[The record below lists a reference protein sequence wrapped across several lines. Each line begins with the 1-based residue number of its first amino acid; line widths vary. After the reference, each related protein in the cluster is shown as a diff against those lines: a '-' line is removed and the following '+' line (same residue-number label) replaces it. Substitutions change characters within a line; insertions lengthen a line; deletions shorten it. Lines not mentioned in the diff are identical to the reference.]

1 MDPTLYKDSRS
12 IAELDGSPPM
22 PAMLDASV
30 NTALAGMAPAIT
42 RVIYHRGDAT
52 GDISHVL
59 AAMANDAALGV
70 IVMDGNGT
78 NPGGLGRVANVMV
91 DHFGVSNTRVKF
103 VVTANMVPNPPKIGQ
118 ARVVNGR
125 HFTMY
130 PLTKSTNFII
140 DSLAQIAV
148 NPLVFTNMKSAVR
161 GPTLHSADITNGG
174 GAAEVGVINM
184 NFVDPQ
190 CAAFLIEKQ
199 IDFTRSTV
207 VLWGRESGR
216 SPGGQHPN
224 HDHGYTGMKQI
235 IDECAARVPS
245 YQVIVAGDFRPT
257 NANGVATQTRQD
269 IAAGSIVLGK
279 FWNNIPL
286 FQDRFNQVRLFYV
299 LKKMLKVHG
308 CHLVHV
314 GMRSGGLDMYAFSG
328 QKTIYVSRAN
338 GDTRMQ
344 PVVDAYVGAGLETT
358 FQKHTAA
365 RLPKRGP
372 SGGAK
377 PNRPLA
383 TRGYAPV
390 DDAVGPGEGLDTLMV
405 QIDTALA

>member
-1 MDPTLYKDSRS
+1 
-12 IAELDGSPPM
+12 M
-22 PAMLDASV
+22 PAILDVSV
-30 NTALAGMAPAIT
+30 NAALTAMAPAIT

-70 IVMDGNGT
+70 IVMDGHGT
-78 NPGGLGRVANVMV
+78 NPGGWARVANVMV
-91 DHFGVSNTRVKF
+91 DHFRMPNTRVKF
-103 VVTANMVPNPPKIGQ
+103 VATPNVVPKPPKAGQ
-118 ARVVNGR
+118 NRVVNGR

-140 DSLAQIAV
+140 DNLAQIAV
-148 NPLVFTNMKSAVR
+148 NPLVFKNMKSAVR
-161 GPTLHSADITNGG
+161 GPTLHRADITGDG
-174 GAAEVGVINM
+174 GAAEVGVIDM
-184 NFVDPQ
+184 NFLDPQ
-190 CAAFLIEKQ
+190 CAAFLIEKH

-216 SPGGQHPN
+216 NPGGQHPN

-235 IDECAARVPS
+235 IDECTARAPS
-245 YQVIVAGDFRPT
+245 YQVIVAGDFRP
-257 NANGVATQTRQD
+257 ANSHGVATQTRQD

-279 FWNNIPL
+279 FWDNVPL

-299 LKKMLKVHG
+299 LKKMLKVYG
-308 CHLVHV
+308 CNLVHV

-338 GDTRMQ
+338 GDARMA
-344 PVVDAYVGAGLETT
+344 PVVAAYAGAGLGTT

-377 PNRPLA
+377 PGRPLA

-390 DDAVGPGEGLDTLMV
+390 DDAVGPGEGLDTFMD
-405 QIDTALA
+405 QIDAALA